1 MVLWINLSTLRKKIQ
16 VKSKL
21 LILLLIG
28 SFSYAQGITIGSI
41 KNNIQIGP
49 LAGNRDL
56 AFGIK
61 NILDEVIQE
70 KGYDLVPNSDKIL
83 SVEILYFDVKTTSMQ
98 LALYNNTEEV
108 TEIVTQAKLYNKD
121 KEIKSVV
128 VKGQAKSVSAST
140 LIIDTGGKFSQANVS
155 SALKKV
161 CEQIVDKLKL

>member
-1 MVLWINLSTLRKKIQ
+1 M
-16 VKSKL
+16 KSKL

-70 KGYDLVPNSDKIL
+70 KGYDLLPNSDRVL

-128 VKGQAKSVSAST
+128 VRGQAKSVSTST

-161 CEQIVDKLKL
+161 CEQIIDKLKL

>member
-1 MVLWINLSTLRKKIQ
+1 M
-16 VKSKL
+16 KSKL

-70 KGYDLVPNSDKIL
+70 KGYDLIPNSDRVL

-108 TEIVTQAKLYNKD
+108 TEIVTQAKLYNKN

-128 VKGQAKSVSAST
+128 VKGQAKSVSTST

-161 CEQIVDKLKL
+161 CEQIIDKLKL

>member
-1 MVLWINLSTLRKKIQ
+1 M
-16 VKSKL
+16 KSKL

-41 KNNIQIGP
+41 KNNIQIGS

-70 KGYDLVPNSDKIL
+70 KGYDLILNSDRVL

-128 VKGQAKSVSAST
+128 VKGQAKSVSTST
-140 LIIDTGGKFSQANVS
+140 LIIDTSGKFSQANVS

-161 CEQIVDKLKL
+161 CEQIIDKLKL

>member
-1 MVLWINLSTLRKKIQ
+1 MIQ

-28 SFSYAQGITIGSI
+28 SFSYSQGITIGSI

-49 LAGNRDL
+49 LAGNRAL

-61 NILDEVIQE
+61 NILDEVVQE
-70 KGYDLVPNSDKIL
+70 KGYDLVTNSDKIL

-98 LALYNNTEEV
+98 LALYNNTEEI